1 MSSEYP
7 SQRQVQAPQRRPLP
21 GDSRNPNVLLPQKV
35 RPEPAPTRT
44 PLRRTHHEPR
54 RRDERARA
62 PRPPAMRYACLTPRS
77 TRGPRSSTAS
87 ARGRTRRRSHGQPS
101 SRTAHAARMST
112 AAASTPLPSA
122 PPSTSPTWIR
132 STATV
137 QLHQGGRRALYTN
150 KRFGICRR
158 EAEGDRVMAR
168 SRLDSKGPEE
178 SGLLHTGST
187 RGPKVYG
194 WYSFVLK
201 GLGVFP

>member
-1 MSSEYP
+1 MNHPKDKSSKDFICQAFPEIKYYDMSSEYP

-132 STATV
+132 STATAPS
-137 QLHQGGRRALYTN
+137 RRATCAIHQQEVWNLP
-150 KRFGICRR
+150 KGSRR
-158 EAEGDRVMAR
+158 RPGYGQKSARLEGA
-168 SRLDSKGPEE
+168 
-178 SGLLHTGST
+178 
-187 RGPKVYG
+187 
-194 WYSFVLK
+194 
-201 GLGVFP
+201 

>member
-54 RRDERARA
+54 RRDERARP

-112 AAASTPLPSA
+112 AAASTPRFRVLRRPL
-122 PPSTSPTWIR
+122 R
-132 STATV
+132 RLGYDRLQ

>member
-1 MSSEYP
+1 MCCFLKKC
-7 SQRQVQAPQRRPLP
+7 APNPRLP
-21 GDSRNPNVLLPQKV
+21 GHHCAARTMNLAAGMSKHG
-35 RPEPAPTRT
+35 PT
-44 PLRRTHHEPR
+44 
-54 RRDERARA
+54 
-62 PRPPAMRYACLTPRS
+62 RPPAMRYACLTPRR
-77 TRGPRSSTAS
+77 TRNPRSSTAS

-132 STATV
+132 STATAPS
-137 QLHQGGRRALYTN
+137 RRATCATPTRGLESATKN
-150 KRFGICRR
+150 

>member
-1 MSSEYP
+1 MCCFLKKC
-7 SQRQVQAPQRRPLP
+7 APNPRLP
-21 GDSRNPNVLLPQKV
+21 GHHCAARTMNLAAGMSKHG
-35 RPEPAPTRT
+35 PTR
-44 PLRRTHHEPR
+44 L
-54 RRDERARA
+54 
-62 PRPPAMRYACLTPRS
+62 PAMRYACLTPRR
-77 TRGPRSSTAS
+77 TRNPRSSTAS

-101 SRTAHAARMST
+101 SRTAHAAPR
-112 AAASTPLPSA
+112 ARPLRLHRFRVLRRPL
-122 PPSTSPTWIR
+122 R
-132 STATV
+132 RLGYDRLQ
-137 QLHQGGRRALYTN
+137 QLHNSSIKEGDVSYTN
-150 KRFGICRR
+150 KRFGICHKRKN

>member
-1 MSSEYP
+1 M
-7 SQRQVQAPQRRPLP
+7 
-21 GDSRNPNVLLPQKV
+21 LLPQKV

-54 RRDERARA
+54 RRDEQARA
-62 PRPPAMRYACLTPRS
+62 HQAPGDALRLPNPKKDAEPSEQHRERKRKSTEEIAQAAKFANRACRAHEHG
-77 TRGPRSSTAS
+77 RCVYTAS
-87 ARGRTRRRSHGQPS
+87 ECSAVHFADLDTIDCNS
-101 SRTAHAARMST
+101 SIKEGDVR
-112 AAASTPLPSA
+112 
-122 PPSTSPTWIR
+122 
-132 STATV
+132 
-137 QLHQGGRRALYTN
+137 YTN
-150 KRFGICRR
+150 KRFGICHKRKN

>member
-1 MSSEYP
+1 MNHPKDKSSKDFICQAFPEIKYYDMSSEYP

-54 RRDERARA
+54 RRDERARP

-101 SRTAHAARMST
+101 SRTAHEHGRCVYT
-112 AAASTPLPSA
+112 ASECSAVHFADLDTIDCNSSIKEGDVRYTPTRGLES
-122 PPSTSPTWIR
+122 
-132 STATV
+132 
-137 QLHQGGRRALYTN
+137 
-150 KRFGICRR
+150 
-158 EAEGDRVMAR
+158 AEGKPKATG
-168 SRLDSKGPEE
+168 LWPEV
-178 SGLLHTGST
+178 G
-187 RGPKVYG
+187 
-194 WYSFVLK
+194 
-201 GLGVFP
+201 

>member
-1 MSSEYP
+1 MCCFLKKC
-7 SQRQVQAPQRRPLP
+7 APNPRLP
-21 GDSRNPNVLLPQKV
+21 GHHCAARTMNLAAGMSKHG
-35 RPEPAPTRT
+35 PT
-44 PLRRTHHEPR
+44 
-54 RRDERARA
+54 
-62 PRPPAMRYACLTPRS
+62 RPPAMRYACLTPRR
-77 TRGPRSSTAS
+77 TRNPRSSTAS
-87 ARGRTRRRSHGQPS
+87 ARGRARRRTHRQPS
-101 SRTAHAARMST
+101 SRTAHAARTST

-132 STATV
+132 STV
-137 QLHQGGRRALYTN
+137 QFSSIKEGDVRYTN
-150 KRFGICRR
+150 KRFGICHKRKN

>member
-1 MSSEYP
+1 M
-7 SQRQVQAPQRRPLP
+7 
-21 GDSRNPNVLLPQKV
+21 LLPQKV

-54 RRDERARA
+54 RRDEQARA
-62 PRPPAMRYACLTPRS
+62 HQAPGDALRLPNPKKDAEPSEQHRERKRKNTEEIARAAKFANRACRAT
-77 TRGPRSSTAS
+77 
-87 ARGRTRRRSHGQPS
+87 
-101 SRTAHAARMST
+101 ST

-132 STATV
+132 STV
-137 QLHQGGRRALYTN
+137 QFSSIKEGDVRYTN
-150 KRFGICRR
+150 KRFGICHKRKN

>member
-1 MSSEYP
+1 M
-7 SQRQVQAPQRRPLP
+7 
-21 GDSRNPNVLLPQKV
+21 

-62 PRPPAMRYACLTPRS
+62 HQAPGDALRLPNPKKDAEPSEQHRERKRKSTEEIAHSGSQVREPRMPRA
-77 TRGPRSSTAS
+77 RARPLRLHRFRVLRRPRFADLDTIDCNSSIKEGDV
-87 ARGRTRRRSHGQPS
+87 R
-101 SRTAHAARMST
+101 
-112 AAASTPLPSA
+112 
-122 PPSTSPTWIR
+122 
-132 STATV
+132 
-137 QLHQGGRRALYTN
+137 YTN
-150 KRFGICRR
+150 KRFGICHKRKN